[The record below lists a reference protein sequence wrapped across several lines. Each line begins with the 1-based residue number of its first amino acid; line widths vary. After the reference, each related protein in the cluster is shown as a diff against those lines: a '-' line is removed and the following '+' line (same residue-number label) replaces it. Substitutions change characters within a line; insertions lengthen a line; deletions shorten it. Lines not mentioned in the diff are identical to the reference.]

1 MAIGHIS
8 FQVPKLVIPKA
19 FLRPFRCAEVLVG
32 VGVVLEVWCKS
43 CCGGKFPVC
52 WSGVFF
58 FGVRFLG
65 EDFWR
70 GENPFFQKNLV
81 WIHEFYNGSVQFFTR
96 FFRSSICF
104 IGVWLGWGLKSENC
118 WQTWDAPKANLLRC
132 SQGTEMMCWK
142 HQKKSR
148 NTPETTFFLRFE
160 AFSGDGRCLKR
171 RTLWEKKQP
180 PLPVQNKHVVL
191 TSSILHV
198 ARYLTWHLTC
208 CRCSKKRT
216 QLRSFL
222 PCWRCDVY
230 QDVSSRFDCFFCS
243 SGSCIAV
250 SLFFEGIWKM
260 QQLIP
265 SRLKRGIQLKC
276 FNIKSKH
283 NEPEKFHT
291 SRSTCQ
297 ICQPVLLL
305 QIGQNPKKKKLS
317 SSQAS
322 IFLGG
327 NFAVIVLG
335 REYFH
340 RRHGPQT
347 VPNFTEWQTQS
358 KRLKAKFYWKQL
370 ASTQWIPTVRRFGL
384 PKKTQGEIQ
393 PTKTYPVQR

>member
-1 MAIGHIS
+1 M
-8 FQVPKLVIPKA
+8 
-19 FLRPFRCAEVLVG
+19 
-32 VGVVLEVWCKS
+32 
-43 CCGGKFPVC
+43 
-52 WSGVFF
+52 
-58 FGVRFLG
+58 
-65 EDFWR
+65 
-70 GENPFFQKNLV
+70 
-81 WIHEFYNGSVQFFTR
+81 FTR
-96 FFRSSICF
+96 Y
-104 IGVWLGWGLKSENC
+104 GNDVLKTS
-118 WQTWDAPKANLLRC
+118 K
-132 SQGTEMMCWK
+132 
-142 HQKKSR
+142 KKSR
-148 NTPETTFFLRFE
+148 NTPQTTFFLRFE